1 MQCFGT
7 AVETKV
13 RFGFAPISRHWRAM
27 GPALAAFLF
36 GFLAGFVMLRLARD
50 KPLAAWER
58 RVLRPLG
65 WALMAASLT
74 FAVALLGWALLRGG
88 LH

>member
-1 MQCFGT
+1 M
-7 AVETKV
+7 
-13 RFGFAPISRHWRAM
+13 S
-27 GPALAAFLF
+27 PAFAAFLF
-36 GFLAGFVMLRLARD
+36 GFLAGFVMLRLGRD

-74 FAVALLGWALLRGG
+74 FAAALLGWAVFVSGNR
-88 LH
+88 